1 MDPRLRMPCIAAES
15 AEEVA
20 READIVVTATNSPN
34 PVFEGSWLSE
44 GVHVNAIGANS
55 LARAEIDVTTVH
67 RADRIVVDSIE
78 QSRMESGELLAAFE
92 ARKFRWE
99 SAHELREVVNGRF

>member
-1 MDPRLRMPCIAAES
+1 M
-15 AEEVA
+15 
-20 READIVVTATNSPN
+20 
-34 PVFEGSWLSE
+34 
-44 GVHVNAIGANS
+44 
-55 LARAEIDVTTVH
+55 TTVH

-99 SAHELREVVNGRF
+99 SAHELREVVNGRFPGRESDREITLFKSGGVALEDIAAARIATMRKPLTPAGTAVNIKIG